1 MAKAV
6 ITSCDS
12 CGEPG
17 DDVRTYTVRTD
28 GHAWEIDLDD
38 KHAEALLRI
47 ARRGRPVTVLG
58 AGRSGTRQLERRIR
72 AVPS

>member
-1 MAKAV
+1 MAKEIV
-6 ITSCDS
+6 TRCDA

-28 GHAWEIDLDD
+28 GEAWEIDLDL
-38 KHAEALLRI
+38 KHAEALLKI
-47 ARRGRPVTVLG
+47 ARKGRSVTVLG

-72 AVPS
+72 AVPV